1 MEALIRTG
9 PGGHPAPVAPKR
21 PSRLAKVRWWLGGID
36 WLLVAS
42 VVLLCAV
49 GTLAVTSATR
59 SAEAPL
65 GLLPARILHLGIG
78 FGVLVAFASLP
89 YGVWGRLA
97 KGIYG
102 ATLLL
107 LVAVDLVGR
116 ESLGAQRWLVLG
128 PMSVQPSEF
137 AKLGLIV
144 TLARV
149 AADHPPRRVVD
160 LVRCVL
166 YVVPPT
172 VLVFWQPDFGT
183 SLAFIAILL
192 GVLFAAGA
200 PLRSFMGLAGLGLAT
215 APLVWRWMKP
225 YQQKRL
231 WVFLDPN
238 LDPLG
243 TGYSL
248 IQSKIAIGS
257 GQLWGK
263 GLFGGTQNALEFLPM
278 QHTDFVFAVIGE
290 ELGFVGSVGVLI
302 CFWVY
307 LTRGLRAAHQAQDPF
322 GSLLCA
328 GIVSLVG
335 FHVLVNVGMTVGL
348 APVTGIPL
356 PFLSHGG
363 SALITNLAA
372 TGILLNVGSRRR
384 NRSQG

>member
-1 MEALIRTG
+1 M
-9 PGGHPAPVAPKR
+9 
-21 PSRLAKVRWWLGGID
+21 D

-42 VVLLCAV
+42 VMLLCAL

-59 SAEAPL
+59 TAEAPL
-65 GLLPARILHLGIG
+65 GLLPVRILHLGIG
-78 FGVLVAFASLP
+78 FGVLATFAAIP
-89 YGVWGRLA
+89 YQLWARLSRW
-97 KGIYG
+97 IYG
-102 ATLLL
+102 ASLLL
-107 LVAVDLVGR
+107 LIAVDVVGR

-128 PMSVQPSEF
+128 PVSLQPSEF

-144 TLARV
+144 TLAKV
-149 AADHPPRRVVD
+149 ASDHPPRRTPD

-166 YVVPPT
+166 YVVPPS

-183 SLAFIAILL
+183 SLGFVAILL
-192 GVLFAAGA
+192 GILFAAGA
-200 PLRSFMGLAGLGLAT
+200 PLRSLAGLVGLGLAG

-231 WVFLDPN
+231 LVFLDPN

-243 TGYSL
+243 AGYSL

-290 ELGFVGSVGVLI
+290 ELGFVGSVGVLLW
-302 CFWVY
+302 FWVY
-307 LTRGLRAAHQAQDPF
+307 LMRGLRAAHQAQDRF

-328 GIVSLVG
+328 GIVSLLG

-348 APVTGIPL
+348 APITGIPL

-363 SALITNLAA
+363 SALLTNLAA
-372 TGILLNVGSRRR
+372 TGILLNVGHRRR
-384 NRSQG
+384 NRSRG

>member
-1 MEALIRTG
+1 M
-9 PGGHPAPVAPKR
+9 
-21 PSRLAKVRWWLGGID
+21 D

-42 VVLLCAV
+42 VTILCAV

-59 SAEAPL
+59 TAEAPL

-78 FGVLVAFASLP
+78 LGVLAAFAAIP
-89 YGVWGRLA
+89 YRLWDRLA
-97 KGIYG
+97 GWIYG
-102 ATLLL
+102 ACLLL
-107 LVAVDLVGR
+107 LVAVDVVGR

-128 PMSVQPSEF
+128 PVTVQPSEF
-137 AKLGLIV
+137 GKLGLIV
-144 TLARV
+144 ILAKV

-160 LVRCVL
+160 LVRCIL
-166 YVVPPT
+166 YVLPPT

-183 SLAFIAILL
+183 SLVFVAILA
-192 GVLFAAGA
+192 GILFAAGA
-200 PLRSFMGLAGLGLAT
+200 PLRSLVGLGGVGLAA

-243 TGYSL
+243 AGYSL

-263 GLFGGTQNALEFLPM
+263 GLFGGTQSALEFLPM

-290 ELGFVGSVGVLI
+290 ELGFVGALGVLV

-307 LTRGLRAAHQAQDPF
+307 LLRGLRAAHRAQDPF

-348 APVTGIPL
+348 APITGIPL